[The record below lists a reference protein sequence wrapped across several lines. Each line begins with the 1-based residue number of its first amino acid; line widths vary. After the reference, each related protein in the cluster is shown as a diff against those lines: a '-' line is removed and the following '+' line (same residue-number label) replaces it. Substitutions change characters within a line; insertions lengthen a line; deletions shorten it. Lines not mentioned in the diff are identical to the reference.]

1 MTLQFLTTHLSR
13 FVDVRPGEAT
23 RVGLMAAFLFFLLAA
38 NNIIKVVRDALFL
51 SRFPITQLPY
61 VYLLAAVL
69 AGVVIGVYSRYTAK
83 FSLSRLIPGSLAFV
97 ISNVIL
103 FWLTITL
110 YGAGWVLYAYYM
122 WSAIG
127 GLILVAQ
134 FWMLANGLFNPR
146 DGKRLFGIITAGGTL
161 GAMVGG
167 LAAKWAVNFLFGTR
181 QLLWLVVALLAGAFV
196 VAGLALRERDRLF
209 AVNRRENDAAHE
221 TVPPN
226 APGILQEILGTGYL
240 RTIAGVI
247 FVSVVVSTLIDYQF
261 KATVKLAYPTA
272 DALASFF
279 GSYYA
284 WLSAVTMVGQLWL
297 TGKVLTRL
305 GLGPSL
311 LFLPSTLL
319 AGLLSML
326 AWPGLIAATA
336 TRLAEASLR
345 TGINQSGVQILYLPI
360 PDAIKDKV
368 KVFLDVT
375 VERLADGMAAVII
388 LLGSLALAGN
398 PVTFVGYFSIA
409 LVAVWFALVS
419 RAHAGYVD
427 ALRRSLTYRAVSLQT
442 ARIDFADEGTID
454 TVLATLDQQDEPSI
468 LFALD
473 LAEKFEPRSLVAHL
487 PRELLR
493 HPSAEVRKRALS
505 LVAASLEPNALAAVF
520 ELLTSESAQVR
531 SEAIPTLA
539 AMLKIGAAPFVR
551 PLLQSPQAQ
560 TRRAA
565 IQLLLRRG
573 DDAAR
578 QEALAAFRGM
588 VEARGLEGDKLRVE
602 AARLMGESV
611 EPEFSSYLS
620 QLIRTDESAVVV
632 CEALA
637 SAAKGKYPGLVA
649 ETIAQLGNHGT
660 KGAARQALAQYG
672 EMAVKPLRNALF
684 DDRIARDLRLD
695 IPRTLSKINSQSAMN
710 AVLAG
715 LLEEDRSLRFQSI
728 LALEEMARRFPDL
741 SVDRQII
748 ESAIVSDAM
757 LYIQRFAIFFVLF
770 AGVEQSSVGRTS
782 LLRQALIESME
793 RVRERTIW
801 LLSLIHPPKDI
812 RGIWGAL
819 NSADAAKQAYA
830 VELLDNLLTG
840 EVKRYIFPFYGDTLE
855 PERFRLSL
863 EFLGWASLDA
873 TTALHMLFEQE
884 DIWLTAATMW
894 EIGIRG
900 LPGFHD
906 KIAKFVNSQ
915 NDLLRETAALV
926 INRTWNR

>member
-1 MTLQFLTTHLSR
+1 MILRSLTIKIR
-13 FVDVRPGEAT
+13 EFFDVRPGEI
-23 RVGLMAAFLFFLLAA
+23 RRIGFMAAFLFFLLAA
-38 NNIIKVVRDALFL
+38 NNVIKVVRDALFL

-61 VYLLAAVL
+61 VYLLAALL

-83 FSLSRLIPGSLAFV
+83 LSLARLILGSLAFV

-103 FWLTITL
+103 FWLAITL
-110 YGAGWVLYAYYM
+110 SDAGWVLYAYYM

-127 GLILVAQ
+127 CLILVAQ
-134 FWMLANGLFNPR
+134 FWMLANGMFNPR
-146 DGKRLFGIITAGGTL
+146 DGKRLFGMITAGGTL
-161 GAMVGG
+161 GAMAGG
-167 LAAKWAVNFLFGTR
+167 FAANWAVSFLFGTR

-196 VAGLALRERDRLF
+196 TAGLALRERDRLF
-209 AVNRRENDAAHE
+209 AVNRRENDAVHE

-261 KATVKLAYPTA
+261 KAAAKFAYPSA
-272 DALASFF
+272 DGLAGFF

-284 WLSAVTMVGQLWL
+284 WLSAVTMVGQVWL
-297 TGKVLTRL
+297 TGKVLTGL
-305 GLGPSL
+305 GLGTSL

-326 AWPGLIAATA
+326 AWPGLTAATA

-345 TGINQSGVQILYLPI
+345 TSINQSGVQILYLPI

-375 VERLADGMAAVII
+375 VERLADAMAAVII
-388 LLGSLALAGN
+388 LLCSFALAGD
-398 PVTFVGYFSIA
+398 PVRFVGYCAIA
-409 LVAVWFALVS
+409 LVVIWFAVVS

-427 ALRRSLTYRAVSLQT
+427 ALRRSLTYHEVSLET

-468 LFALD
+468 LFTLD

-493 HPSAEVRKRALS
+493 HPSAEVRRRALS

-531 SEAIPTLA
+531 SEAISTLA
-539 AMLKIGAAPFVR
+539 AMLKTGAAPFLR
-551 PLLQSPQAQ
+551 PLLQSPQVQ

-565 IQLLLRRG
+565 IQLLLRSG
-573 DDAAR
+573 DEAAR

-588 VEARGLEGDKLRVE
+588 VEARGSDGEKTRVE

-620 QLIRTDESAVVV
+620 QLIRMDESPAVVR
-632 CEALA
+632 EALT

-649 ETIAQLGNHGT
+649 ETIAQLGNHAVRA
-660 KGAARQALAQYG
+660 AAREALADYG
-672 EMAVKPLRNALF
+672 DMAVMELRNSLF
-684 DDRIARDLRLD
+684 DNRMARDLRLD
-695 IPRTLSKINSQSAMN
+695 IPRTLSKIHSQSAMN

-715 LLEEDRSLRFQSI
+715 LREEDRSLRFQSI
-728 LALEEMARRFPDL
+728 LALEEMARRFPNL
-741 SVDRQII
+741 RVDREII

-757 LYIQRFAIFFVLF
+757 LYAQRFAIFYVLF
-770 AGVEQSSVGRTS
+770 TDRQQASVKSPS
-782 LLRQALIESME
+782 LLRQALLESME

-801 LLSLIHPPKDI
+801 LLSLIYPAKDI
-812 RGIWGAL
+812 RGIWAAL
-819 NSADAAKQAYA
+819 NSGDSAKQAYA

-855 PERFRLSL
+855 PERFKLSL
-863 EFLGWASLDA
+863 GFLGWASLDA
-873 TTALHMLFEQE
+873 ATALRMLFEQQ
-884 DIWLTAATMW
+884 DTWLTAATLW

-900 LPGFHD
+900 LPGFDD
-906 KIAKFVNSQ
+906 KIAKYLNSE
-915 NDLLRETAALV
+915 NDVLRETAQLV
-926 INRTWNR
+926 THRSRN